1 MSIDRRDFLR
11 LLGAGAAFSQPA
23 WAQAAW
29 AQPWWRQRPGGHDRR
44 LILVFLEGGNDGLNT
59 VVPYADDAY
68 HAARPKLAL
77 KKEGL
82 LGLED
87 GVGLH
92 DSLRALDVAWQ
103 AGELAVLRDVGYERP
118 DLSHFVSRDI
128 WHSGW
133 RDQTKPDS
141 GWVGRAQLTAISTG
155 LPPAALGL
163 AEAPLVLKNAQTNGL
178 TITDFARFAQTPA
191 PNLPTPAGASDG
203 LARIARAA
211 LEAQQVA
218 VRMADAVGKIPAGPG
233 YPQTT
238 LARRLQLAARL
249 VRVEA
254 GPPVLCVQLG
264 GFDTHSLQPGS
275 HAALLRQLGDALAA
289 FHSDLGRDG
298 VAKRCLS
305 LVYSEFGRR
314 VRENGS
320 AGTDHGTAGPMF
332 ALGGGVK
339 GGVLGAAPRLDRAD
353 GNLAVQH
360 DFRAVFSEAVRDW
373 LGWDAQ
379 GLFDGGFEHGRG
391 KLGYLR
397 G

>member
-1 MSIDRRDFLR
+1 MSIHRRDFLR
-11 LLGAGAAFSQPA
+11 MLGAGAAFAQPA
-23 WAQAAW
+23 WAQV
-29 AQPWWRQRPGGHDRR
+29 GGWPASNSKDRR
-44 LILVFLEGGNDGLNT
+44 LILLFLEGGNDGLNT
-59 VVPYADDAY
+59 VVPFADDAY
-68 HAARPKLAL
+68 YRARPKLAL
-77 KKEGL
+77 TKDELFGL
-82 LGLED
+82 DE

-92 DSLRALDVAWQ
+92 GSLRALAPAWQ

-128 WHSGW
+128 WHSGR
-133 RDQTKPDS
+133 RDQPEPGS
-141 GWVGRAQLTAISTG
+141 GWVGRAQLAAAPQG

-178 TITDFARFAQTPA
+178 TINDFARFAQAPA
-191 PNLPTPAGASDG
+191 PSLPTPNGAGEG

-211 LEAQQVA
+211 EEAQQVA
-218 VRMADAVGKIPAGPG
+218 VRMAEAVGKIPAGPG

-249 VRVEA
+249 ARVEA

-289 FHSDLGRDG
+289 FHADLARDG
-298 VAKRCLS
+298 VAERCLT

-320 AGTDHGTAGPMF
+320 AGTDHGTAGPVF
-332 ALGGGVK
+332 ALGGKLK
-339 GGVLGAAPRLDRAD
+339 GGVYGESPRLDRPD

-373 LGWDAQ
+373 LGWDAR

>member
-1 MSIDRRDFLR
+1 MSLHRRDFLR
-11 LLGAGAAFSQPA
+11 LLGAGAAVAQPA
-23 WAQAAW
+23 WARHW
-29 AQPWWRQRPGGHDRR
+29 LSFDPDLSDRR
-44 LILVFLEGGNDGLNT
+44 LVLIFLEGGNDGLNT
-59 VVPYADDAY
+59 VVPYGDDQY
-68 HAARPKLAL
+68 HQARPKLAL
-77 KKEGL
+77 KKEALIPLDDSTGM
-82 LGLED
+82 
-87 GVGLH
+87 H
-92 DSLRALDVAWQ
+92 DSLRALDLAWQ

-118 DLSHFVSRDI
+118 NLSHFVSRDI
-128 WHSGW
+128 WHSG
-133 RDQTKPDS
+133 RRETVERSS
-141 GWVGRAQLTAISTG
+141 GWVGRAQLAAQTKG

-163 AEAPLVLKNAQTNGL
+163 AEAPLVLKNAQSNGL
-178 TITDFARFAQTPA
+178 TITEFDRFAQKPA
-191 PNLPTPAGASDG
+191 PRLPTPPGAAEG

-211 LEAQQVA
+211 EDAQQVA
-218 VRMADAVGKIPAGPG
+218 VRMAEAVAKIPAGPG

-264 GFDTHSLQPGS
+264 GFDTHSLQPGL

-289 FHSDLGRDG
+289 FHADLGRDG
-298 VAKRCLS
+298 AAKRCLS

-339 GGVLGAAPRLDRAD
+339 GGLFGGAPSLDLAD
-353 GNLAVQH
+353 GNLAVQQ
-360 DFRAVFSEAVRDW
+360 DFRAVFSEATRDW
-373 LGWDAQ
+373 LGWDAR

-391 KLGYLR
+391 KLGFL
-397 G
+397 GG

>member
-1 MSIDRRDFLR
+1 MSLHRRDFLR
-11 LLGAGAAFSQPA
+11 LLGAGAALAQPA
-23 WAQAAW
+23 WSRQ
-29 AQPWWRQRPGGHDRR
+29 WWRHAPGVEDRR
-44 LILVFLEGGNDGLNT
+44 LVLLFLEGGNDGLNT
-59 VVPYADDAY
+59 VVPFADDAY

-77 KKEGL
+77 KEEAL

-92 DSLRALDVAWQ
+92 DSLRALEVAWQ

-133 RDQTKPDS
+133 RDKPEPVS
-141 GWVGRAQLTAISTG
+141 GWVGRAQLAAKAKG

-163 AEAPLVLKNAQTNGL
+163 AEAPLVLKNARTNGL

-191 PNLPTPAGASDG
+191 PILPTPVGADDG

-211 LEAQQVA
+211 EEAQQVA
-218 VRMADAVGKIPAGPG
+218 VRMAEAVSKIPAGPG

-254 GPPVLCVQLG
+254 GPPVLCVQLS

-289 FHSDLGRDG
+289 FHADLGRDG
-298 VAKRCLS
+298 VAKRCLT

-339 GGVLGAAPRLDRAD
+339 GGVIGETPRLDRAD

-360 DFRAVFSEAVRDW
+360 DFRAVFSESIRDW
-373 LGWDAQ
+373 LGWDAR
-379 GLFDGGFEHGRG
+379 GLFDGGFENGRG

-397 G
+397 S